1 MSHWPDKY
9 VIGLTG
15 NIATGKSVVRKM
27 LEHLG
32 AYSIDADSLAN
43 RAMAKGAPA
52 YQPVVD
58 IFGSWIL
65 DTGKEIDRKKLG
77 QLVFGAPDALRQLE
91 EIVHPYVGQ
100 AIDLLVKRSKH
111 DVIVIEAIKLLE
123 GDLASKCDSIWVANA
138 SRSLQLTRLM
148 EKQKLSEA
156 DAKQRIQA
164 QGAQKDK
171 IDAANIVI
179 NNTGSFEDL
188 WKQVVAGWGEIALDS
203 TDNAATEIVR
213 ETKRGDFSV
222 QRGHPRN
229 SEGIAELMTRLG
241 KIKMDAGDVMAAF
254 GEKAFFLLQMDGK
267 LVGLAGWQVE
277 NLVTRTTDL
286 YINGD
291 ISSDEG
297 LKALVEEIEKA
308 SKSLQS
314 EASLLFL
321 NTQFAAEE
329 AVLKNLGYEKRTPR
343 SLGIQAW
350 QEAAEEKPD
359 TESTLFFKQLRIDR
373 VLRPI

>member
-65 DTGKEIDRKKLG
+65 DTRKEIDRKKLG

-91 EIVHPYVGQ
+91 EIVHPYVGK
-100 AIDLLVKRSKH
+100 AVDLLVKRSKH

-359 TESTLFFKQLRIDR
+359 NESTLFFKQLRIDR

>member
-52 YQPVVD
+52 YQQVVD

-65 DTGKEIDRKKLG
+65 DTNREINRKKLG

-123 GDLASKCDSIWVANA
+123 GDLASKCDSIWVSDA
-138 SRSLQLTRLM
+138 SKSLQLRRLI
-148 EKQKLSEA
+148 ENRKLSEA

-171 IDAANIVI
+171 IKAADIVI
-179 NNTGSFEDL
+179 GNTGSFEGL

-203 TDNAATEIVR
+203 TEDAAAEIVR
-213 ETKRGDFSV
+213 KTKKGDFSV

-229 SEGIAELMTRLG
+229 SGEIATLMTDLG
-241 KIKMDAGDVMAAF
+241 KIKMNASDVMAAF
-254 GEKAFFLLQMDGK
+254 GEKAFFLLQLDDK
-267 LVGLAGWQVE
+267 PVGLAGWQVE

-291 ISSDEG
+291 ISPAEG

-321 NTQFAAEE
+321 NAQFAAEE
-329 AVLKNLGYEKRTPR
+329 AILKNLGYEKRTPK

-350 QEAAEEKPD
+350 QDAAEEKPD
-359 TESTLFFKQLRIDR
+359 PDSTLFFKQLRVDR

>member
-58 IFGSWIL
+58 IFGSWLL
-65 DTGKEIDRKKLG
+65 DANKEIDRKKLG
-77 QLVFGAPDALRQLE
+77 QVVFGAPDALKQLE

-123 GDLASKCDSIWVANA
+123 GDLASKCDSIWVTDA
-138 SRSLQLTRLM
+138 SKALQLTRLM
-148 EKQKLSEA
+148 ENRKLSEA
-156 DAKQRIQA
+156 DAKQRILA
-164 QGAQKDK
+164 QGPQKDK

-179 NNTGSFEDL
+179 DNTGSFEGL

-203 TDNAATEIVR
+203 TEDATTEIIR
-213 ETKRGDFSV
+213 ETKSGDFSV
-222 QRGHPRN
+222 KRGHPRN
-229 SEGIAELMTRLG
+229 SVEIATLMTRLG
-241 KIKMDAGDVMAAF
+241 KIKMNASDVMAAF
-254 GEKAFFLLQMDGK
+254 GEKAFFLLQLDEK

-291 ISSDEG
+291 ISPAEG
-297 LKALVEEIEKA
+297 LKALVEEIENA

-321 NTQFAAEE
+321 SAQFAAEE
-329 AVLKNLGYEKRTPR
+329 AVLKELGYEKRTPK

-350 QEAAEEKPD
+350 QDAAEEKPD
-359 TESTLFFKQLRIDR
+359 PDSTLFFKQLRIDR

>member
-1 MSHWPDKY
+1 VSHWPDKY

-52 YQPVVD
+52 YQQVVD

-65 DTGKEIDRKKLG
+65 DTNREINRKKLG
-77 QLVFGAPDALRQLE
+77 QLVFGAPDALKQLE

-123 GDLASKCDSIWVANA
+123 GDLASKCDSIWVSDA
-138 SRSLQLTRLM
+138 SKSLQLRRLI
-148 EKQKLSEA
+148 ENRKLSEA

-171 IDAANIVI
+171 IKAADIVI
-179 NNTGSFEDL
+179 GNTGSFEGL

-203 TDNAATEIVR
+203 TEDAAAEIVR
-213 ETKRGDFSV
+213 KTKKGDFSV

-229 SEGIAELMTRLG
+229 SGEIATLMTDLG
-241 KIKMDAGDVMAAF
+241 KIKMNASDVMAAF
-254 GEKAFFLLQMDGK
+254 GEKAFFLLQLDEK
-267 LVGLAGWQVE
+267 PVGLAGWQVE

-291 ISSDEG
+291 ISPAEG

-321 NTQFAAEE
+321 NAQFAAEE
-329 AVLKNLGYEKRTPR
+329 AILKNLGYEKRTPK

-350 QEAAEEKPD
+350 QDAAEEKPD
-359 TESTLFFKQLRIDR
+359 PDSTLFFKQLRVDR